1 MWFVNE
7 INAASTSGV
16 YSAPIEDLLS
26 ALRDVSHL
34 EFSGELTL

>member
-16 YSAPIEDLLS
+16 YAVQIEDLLL
-26 ALRDVSHL
+26 ALRNVAHL
-34 EFSGELTL
+34 EFSGDLTL